1 MSIPLRRVRRAAAV
15 VVAGPALAAACVVT
29 TDTGAGSAGTT
40 EPAITQICQQF
51 GSARVQDGRYVV
63 QNNEW
68 GDNVGQCIDVTS
80 AGFRVTAG
88 AHDKPTNGAP
98 GAYPSIFRGCH
109 YNNCSTGSGLPA
121 NVTTVGSLAT
131 TARITV
137 PSTGSW
143 NAAYDLWLDPT
154 PRVDGQNTG
163 AEIMVWINH
172 LGPPQPV
179 GSRVATVA
187 LDGATWDVWFG
198 NIGWNVISYVRQQ
211 TTTSFDTTLR
221 PFVDDAL
228 ARGRIQSG
236 WFLTSVQF
244 GFEPWV
250 GGPGLAVDSFSVS
263 TIAGETLPPPPPP
276 GSTTTTSRPASTTT
290 TTAASGPVQCRVTVA
305 RQSWPG
311 GFVDDVT
318 VANTGTSAISGWVV
332 RFAFPGDAAITNAW
346 NTTASQ
352 TGKTVE
358 ARNMDYNATIAP
370 GASTAF
376 GFQAAYQ
383 SNGAD
388 PTAYSVNGS
397 ACTVG

>member
-1 MSIPLRRVRRAAAV
+1 MSITRHRSARAAVLAA
-15 VVAGPALAAACVVT
+15 AGLALAAACVAS
-29 TDTGAGSAGTT
+29 TDGAPPAPATT
-40 EPAITQICQQF
+40 EAAITQICQQF

-88 AHDKPTNGAP
+88 DHDKPTNGAP
-98 GAYPSIFRGCH
+98 GSYPSIFRGCH

-121 NVTTVGSLAT
+121 KVTTVGSLAT

-137 PSTGSW
+137 PSSGSW
-143 NAAYDLWLDPT
+143 DAAYDVWLDPT

-179 GSRVATVA
+179 GSKVATVTLA
-187 LDGATWDVWFG
+187 GATWDVWFG

-211 TTTSFDTTLR
+211 TTTSFDTALR
-221 PFVDDAL
+221 QFADDAI
-228 ARGRIQSG
+228 ARGYVQPA

-263 TIAGETLPPPPPP
+263 TIDGEAPPSSTTTSLPAA
-276 GSTTTTSRPASTTT
+276 TTTTSTTPASG
-290 TTAASGPVQCRVTVA
+290 GPVRCRVTVA
-305 RQSWPG
+305 RQSWQG
-311 GFVDDVT
+311 GFVDNVT
-318 VANTGTSAISGWVV
+318 VANTTTSAISGWVV
-332 RFAFPGDAAITNAW
+332 RFAFPGDATITNAW
-346 NTTASQ
+346 NTDASQ
-352 TGKTVE
+352 SGKSVE
-358 ARNMDYNATIAP
+358 VRNKDYNATIAP
-370 GASTAF
+370 GASTSF

-383 SNGAD
+383 ADGAD
-388 PTAYSVNGS
+388 PTAFTVNGT

>member
-1 MSIPLRRVRRAAAV
+1 MSITHPRVARAAAV
-15 VVAGPALAAACVVT
+15 VAVAAGLGLAAACVVPS
-29 TDTGAGSAGTT
+29 DPGAGSPGTT
-40 EPAITQICQQF
+40 EPAIMQICQQF
-51 GSARVQDGRYVV
+51 GSARVQDGRYLV

-68 GDNVGQCIDVTS
+68 GDNVGQCIDVTR
-80 AGFRVTAG
+80 AGLRVTAG

-98 GAYPSIFRGCH
+98 GSYPSIFRGCH

-121 NVTTVGSLAT
+121 KVTTVGSLAT

-137 PSTGSW
+137 PSSGSW
-143 NAAYDLWLDPT
+143 DAAYDVWLDPT
-154 PRVDGQNTG
+154 PRTDGQNTG

-179 GSRVATVA
+179 GSKVATVTLA
-187 LDGATWDVWFG
+187 GATWDVWFG

-221 PFVDDAL
+221 PFADDAI
-228 ARGRIQSG
+228 ARGYVRPA

-263 TIAGETLPPPPPP
+263 TIDGEAPP
-276 GSTTTTSRPASTTT
+276 SSTTTSRPAPTTT
-290 TTAASGPVQCRVTVA
+290 STTAAPGGPVRCRVTVD
-305 RQSWPG
+305 RQGWQG
-311 GFVDDVT
+311 GFVDNVT

-332 RFAFPGDAAITNAW
+332 RFAFPGDATVTNAW
-346 NTTASQ
+346 NADASQ
-352 TGKTVE
+352 SGKAVT
-358 ARNMDYNATIAP
+358 ARNKDYNATIAP
-370 GASTAF
+370 GASTSF

-383 SNGAD
+383 TNGAD
-388 PTAYSVNGS
+388 PTAYSVNGT